1 MVRFYKHYTLVSY
14 LKSLGHKAEIIDCKL
29 EEMVS
34 LFRPINIPNI
44 IQKVKK
50 IIINIC
56 MILSLKKKNLL
67 KEANTNHQLSHSF
80 KRPDVQDSIYRDAYS
95 LSFKRMKSKYAPP
108 TTKNKRYYFVFRH
121 TSLSCINYF

>member
-1 MVRFYKHYTLVSY
+1 MVRFYMHYTLVSY

-50 IIINIC
+50 YN
-56 MILSLKKKNLL
+56 
-67 KEANTNHQLSHSF
+67 
-80 KRPDVQDSIYRDAYS
+80 
-95 LSFKRMKSKYAPP
+95 
-108 TTKNKRYYFVFRH
+108 
-121 TSLSCINYF
+121 